1 MRRSFDLWSLLAIY
15 VAAGTMMVE
24 ATYDLP
30 LALLDEW
37 GRLIR
42 A

>member
-1 MRRSFDLWSLLAIY
+1 MRRPLDLWSLLAIY
-15 VAAGTMMVE
+15 AAAGTIMVE

-30 LALLDEW
+30 LALLAEW
-37 GRLIR
+37 GRLTR